1 MQNKIQDKV
10 IEVLQISPIVPV
22 VVIEDLKDAVP
33 LAQSLIEGGIP
44 IIEVTLRSNCA
55 LEAIELIAKNVPKMH
70 VGAGTILNLNQL
82 EQAQNRGAEFLISPG
97 LTPSL
102 LEYAKKKDMPL
113 IPGVSSSSEVMQ
125 ALELGYNALKF
136 FPAEYCGGAKLLNA
150 FNGPFKGVKFCP
162 TGGISVDNM
171 HAYLKLENV
180 LCVGGS
186 WLTPRNLVQNKEWDK
201 IIELCKQA
209 LANIKT

>member
-1 MQNKIQDKV
+1 MQDKI

-22 VVIEDLKDAVP
+22 VVVENIKDAVP
-33 LAQSLIEGGIP
+33 LAQSLIEGGIQ
-44 IIEVTLRSNCA
+44 IIEVTLRSSCA
-55 LEAIELIAKNVPKMH
+55 LEAIELIAKNVPKMR
-70 VGAGTILNLNQL
+70 VGAGTILNPAQL

-97 LTPSL
+97 LTIKL

-125 ALELGYNALKF
+125 ALELGYSALKF
-136 FPAEYCGGAKLLNA
+136 FPAEYCGGVKLLNA

-171 HAYLKLENV
+171 RSYLDLENV

-186 WLTPRNLVQNKEWDK
+186 WLTPKNLIQNKEWDK
-201 IIELCKQA
+201 ITEICKRA
-209 LANIKT
+209 LALR

>member
-1 MQNKIQDKV
+1 MQDKT
-10 IEVLQISPIVPV
+10 IEILQISPIIPV
-22 VVIEDLKDAVP
+22 VVIEDLNDAVP

-44 IIEVTLRSNCA
+44 IIEVTLRSSCA
-55 LEAIELIAKNVPKMH
+55 LEAIELIAKNVPKMR
-70 VGAGTILNLNQL
+70 VGAGTILNSTQL

-102 LEYAKKKDMPL
+102 LEHAKKKDMPL

-125 ALELGYNALKF
+125 ALELGYHALKF
-136 FPAEYCGGAKLLNA
+136 FPAEYCGGVKLLNA

-162 TGGISVDNM
+162 TGGISADNM
-171 HAYLKLENV
+171 RSYLNLENV

-186 WLTPRNLVQNKEWDK
+186 WLTPKDLIQNKEWDK
-201 IIELCKQA
+201 ITEICKQA
-209 LANIKT
+209 LA

>member
-1 MQNKIQDKV
+1 MQDKI
-10 IEVLQISPIVPV
+10 IEVLQISPIIPV
-22 VVIEDLKDAVP
+22 VVIENIKDAVP
-33 LAQSLIEGGIP
+33 LAQSLVEGGIP
-44 IIEVTLRSNCA
+44 IIEVTLRSSCA
-55 LEAIELIAKNVPKMH
+55 LEAIELIAKNVPKMR
-70 VGAGTILNLNQL
+70 VGAGTILNPTQL

-97 LTPSL
+97 LTIKL

-136 FPAEYCGGAKLLNA
+136 FPAEYCGGVKLLNA

-162 TGGISVDNM
+162 TGGISADNM
-171 HAYLKLENV
+171 HSYLNLENV

-186 WLTPRNLVQNKEWDK
+186 WLTPKNLIQNKEWDK
-201 IIELCKQA
+201 ITEICKRSLA
-209 LANIKT
+209 LR

>member
-1 MQNKIQDKV
+1 MQDKI

-22 VVIEDLKDAVP
+22 VVIENIKDAVP

-44 IIEVTLRSNCA
+44 IIEVTLRSSCA
-55 LEAIELIAKNVPKMH
+55 LEAIELIAKNVPKMR
-70 VGAGTILNLNQL
+70 VGAGTILNLTQL

-97 LTPSL
+97 LTIKL
-102 LEYAKKKDMPL
+102 LEHAKKKDMPL

-136 FPAEYCGGAKLLNA
+136 FPAEYCGGVKLLNA

-162 TGGISVDNM
+162 TGGISADNM
-171 HAYLKLENV
+171 RFYLNLENV

-186 WLTPRNLVQNKEWDK
+186 WLTPKDLIQNKEWDK
-201 IIELCKQA
+201 ITEICKRA
-209 LANIKT
+209 LA

>member
-1 MQNKIQDKV
+1 MQDRI

-22 VVIEDLKDAVP
+22 VVIENIKDAVP
-33 LAQSLIEGGIP
+33 LAQSLIEGGIQ
-44 IIEVTLRSNCA
+44 IIEVTLRSSCA
-55 LEAIELIAKNVPKMH
+55 LEAIELIAKNVPKMR
-70 VGAGTILNLNQL
+70 VGAGTILNPTQL

-97 LTPSL
+97 LTIKL

-136 FPAEYCGGAKLLNA
+136 FPAEYCGGVKLLNA

-162 TGGISVDNM
+162 TGGISADNM
-171 HAYLKLENV
+171 HSYLNLENV

-186 WLTPRNLVQNKEWDK
+186 WLTSKNLIQNKEWDK
-201 IIELCKQA
+201 ITEICKRSLA
-209 LANIKT
+209 LR

>member
-1 MQNKIQDKV
+1 MQDKI

-22 VVIEDLKDAVP
+22 VVIDNIKDAVP
-33 LAQSLIEGGIP
+33 LAQSLIEGGIQ
-44 IIEVTLRSNCA
+44 IIEVTLRSSCA

-70 VGAGTILNLNQL
+70 VGAGTILNPTQL

-97 LTPSL
+97 LTIKL
-102 LEYAKKKDMPL
+102 LEYAKKKNMPL

-125 ALELGYNALKF
+125 ALELGYSALKF
-136 FPAEYCGGAKLLNA
+136 FPAEYCGGVKLLNA

-171 HAYLKLENV
+171 RSYLDLENV

-186 WLTPRNLVQNKEWDK
+186 WLTPKNLIQNKEWDK
-201 IIELCKQA
+201 ITEICKRA
-209 LANIKT
+209 LALR

>member
-1 MQNKIQDKV
+1 MQDKI

-22 VVIEDLKDAVP
+22 VVIENIKDAVP
-33 LAQSLIEGGIP
+33 LAQSLIEGGIQ
-44 IIEVTLRSNCA
+44 IIEVTLRSSCA
-55 LEAIELIAKNVPKMH
+55 LEAIELIAKNVPKMR
-70 VGAGTILNLNQL
+70 VGAGTILNPTQL

-97 LTPSL
+97 LTIKL

-125 ALELGYNALKF
+125 ALELGYSTLKF
-136 FPAEYCGGAKLLNA
+136 FPAEYCGGVKLLNA

-162 TGGISVDNM
+162 TGGISADNM
-171 HAYLKLENV
+171 HSYLNLENV

-186 WLTPRNLVQNKEWDK
+186 WLTPKNLIQNKEWDK
-201 IIELCKQA
+201 ITEICKRSLA
-209 LANIKT
+209 LR

>member
-1 MQNKIQDKV
+1 MQDKT
-10 IEVLQISPIVPV
+10 IEVLQISPIIPV
-22 VVIEDLKDAVP
+22 VVIENIKDAVP

-44 IIEVTLRSNCA
+44 IIEVTLRSSCA
-55 LEAIELIAKNVPKMH
+55 LEAIELIAKNVPKMR
-70 VGAGTILNLNQL
+70 VGAGTILNLTQL

-97 LTPSL
+97 LTIKL
-102 LEYAKKKDMPL
+102 LEHAKKKDMPL

-136 FPAEYCGGAKLLNA
+136 FPAEYCGGVKLLNA

-162 TGGISVDNM
+162 TGGISADNM
-171 HAYLKLENV
+171 RSYLNLENV

-186 WLTPRNLVQNKEWDK
+186 WLTPKDLIQNKEWDK
-201 IIELCKQA
+201 ITEICKRA
-209 LANIKT
+209 LA

>member
-1 MQNKIQDKV
+1 MQDKI

-22 VVIEDLKDAVP
+22 VVVENIKDAVP

-44 IIEVTLRSNCA
+44 IIEVTLRSSCA
-55 LEAIELIAKNVPKMH
+55 LEAIELIAKNVPKMC
-70 VGAGTILNLNQL
+70 VGAGTILNPTQL

-97 LTPSL
+97 LTIKL
-102 LEYAKKKDMPL
+102 LEHAKKKDMPL

-125 ALELGYNALKF
+125 ALELGYSALKF
-136 FPAEYCGGAKLLNA
+136 FPAEYCGGVKLLNA

-162 TGGISVDNM
+162 TGGISADNM
-171 HAYLKLENV
+171 RSYLDLENV

-186 WLTPRNLVQNKEWDK
+186 WLTPKNLVQNKEWDK
-201 IIELCKQA
+201 ITEICKRA
-209 LANIKT
+209 LALR

>member
-1 MQNKIQDKV
+1 MQDKI

-22 VVIEDLKDAVP
+22 VVVENIKDAVP

-44 IIEVTLRSNCA
+44 IIEVTLRSSCA

-70 VGAGTILNLNQL
+70 VGAGTILNLTQL

-97 LTPSL
+97 LTITL
-102 LEYAKKKDMPL
+102 LEHAKKKNMPL

-125 ALELGYNALKF
+125 ALELGYSALKF
-136 FPAEYCGGAKLLNA
+136 FPAEYCGGVKLLNA

-162 TGGISVDNM
+162 TGGISSDNM
-171 HAYLKLENV
+171 RSYLNLENV

-186 WLTPRNLVQNKEWDK
+186 WLTPKDLIQNKEWDK
-201 IIELCKQA
+201 ITEICKRA
-209 LANIKT
+209 LA

>member
-10 IEVLQISPIVPV
+10 LEVLQISPIVPV

-33 LAQSLIEGGIP
+33 LAQSLVDGGIP

-55 LEAIELIAKNVPKMH
+55 LEAIELIAKNVPKMR
-70 VGAGTILNLNQL
+70 VGAGTILNSNQL

-186 WLTPRNLVQNKEWDK
+186 WLTPKNLVQNKEWDK
-201 IIELCKQA
+201 IVEICKRA
-209 LANIKT
+209 LA

>member
-1 MQNKIQDKV
+1 MQDKI

-22 VVIEDLKDAVP
+22 VVVENIKDAVP
-33 LAQSLIEGGIP
+33 LAQSLIEGGIQ
-44 IIEVTLRSNCA
+44 IIEVTLRSSCA
-55 LEAIELIAKNVPKMH
+55 LEAIELIAKNVPKMR
-70 VGAGTILNLNQL
+70 VGAGTILNPTQL

-97 LTPSL
+97 LTIKL

-113 IPGVSSSSEVMQ
+113 IPGVSSSSGVMQ
-125 ALELGYNALKF
+125 ALELGYSTLKF
-136 FPAEYCGGAKLLNA
+136 FPAEYCGGVKLLNA

-171 HAYLKLENV
+171 RSYLDLENV

-186 WLTPRNLVQNKEWDK
+186 WLTPKNLIQNKEWDK
-201 IIELCKQA
+201 ITEICKRA
-209 LANIKT
+209 LALR

>member
-1 MQNKIQDKV
+1 MQDKI

-22 VVIEDLKDAVP
+22 VVIEDLSDAVP
-33 LAQSLIEGGIP
+33 LVQSLIEGGIP
-44 IIEVTLRSNCA
+44 IIEVTLRSSCA
-55 LEAIELIAKNVPKMH
+55 LEAIELIAKNVPKMR
-70 VGAGTILNLNQL
+70 VGAGTILNPTQL

-97 LTPSL
+97 LTIKL

-125 ALELGYNALKF
+125 ALELGYSALKF
-136 FPAEYCGGAKLLNA
+136 FPAEYCGGVKLLNA

-162 TGGISVDNM
+162 TGGISADNM
-171 HAYLKLENV
+171 HSYLNLENV

-186 WLTPRNLVQNKEWDK
+186 WLTPKNLIQNKEWDK
-201 IIELCKQA
+201 ITEICKRSLA
-209 LANIKT
+209 LR

>member
-1 MQNKIQDKV
+1 MQDRI

-22 VVIEDLKDAVP
+22 VVIENIKDAVP
-33 LAQSLIEGGIP
+33 LAQSLIEGGIH
-44 IIEVTLRSNCA
+44 IIEVTLRSSCA
-55 LEAIELIAKNVPKMH
+55 LEAIELIAKNAPKMR
-70 VGAGTILNLNQL
+70 VGAGTILNPTQL

-97 LTPSL
+97 LTIKL

-136 FPAEYCGGAKLLNA
+136 FPAEYCGGVKLLNA

-162 TGGISVDNM
+162 TGGISTDNM
-171 HAYLKLENV
+171 RSYLNLENV

-186 WLTPRNLVQNKEWDK
+186 WLTPKNLIQNKEWDK
-201 IIELCKQA
+201 ITEICKRSLA
-209 LANIKT
+209 LR

>member
-1 MQNKIQDKV
+1 MQDKI
-10 IEVLQISPIVPV
+10 IEILQISPIVPV
-22 VVIEDLKDAVP
+22 VVIENIKDAVP

-44 IIEVTLRSNCA
+44 IIEVTLRSSCA

-70 VGAGTILNLNQL
+70 VGAGTILNPTQL

-97 LTPSL
+97 LTIKL
-102 LEYAKKKDMPL
+102 LEHAKKKDMPL

-125 ALELGYNALKF
+125 ALELGYHALKF
-136 FPAEYCGGAKLLNA
+136 FPAEYCGGVKLLNA

-162 TGGISVDNM
+162 TGGISADNM
-171 HAYLKLENV
+171 RSYLNLENV

-186 WLTPRNLVQNKEWDK
+186 WLTPKNLIQNKEWDK
-201 IIELCKQA
+201 ITEICKRA
-209 LANIKT
+209 LANI

>member
-1 MQNKIQDKV
+1 MQDKI

-22 VVIEDLKDAVP
+22 VVVEDIKDAVP
-33 LAQSLIEGGIP
+33 LAQSLVEGGIQ
-44 IIEVTLRSNCA
+44 IIEVTLRSSCA
-55 LEAIELIAKNVPKMH
+55 LEAIELIAKNVPKMR
-70 VGAGTILNLNQL
+70 VGAGTILNPTQL

-97 LTPSL
+97 LTIKL
-102 LEYAKKKDMPL
+102 LEHAKKKDMPL

-136 FPAEYCGGAKLLNA
+136 FPAEYCGGVKLLNA

-162 TGGISVDNM
+162 TGGISADNM
-171 HAYLKLENV
+171 HSYLNLENV

-186 WLTPRNLVQNKEWDK
+186 WLTPKNLIQNKEWDK
-201 IIELCKQA
+201 ITEICKRSLA
-209 LANIKT
+209 LR

>member
-1 MQNKIQDKV
+1 MQDRI

-22 VVIEDLKDAVP
+22 VVIENIKDAVP
-33 LAQSLIEGGIP
+33 LAQSLIEGGIH
-44 IIEVTLRSNCA
+44 IIEVTLRSSCA
-55 LEAIELIAKNVPKMH
+55 LEAIELIAKNVPKMR
-70 VGAGTILNLNQL
+70 VGAGTILNPTQL

-97 LTPSL
+97 LTIKL
-102 LEYAKKKDMPL
+102 LEHAKKKDMPL

-136 FPAEYCGGAKLLNA
+136 FPAEYCGGVKLLNA

-162 TGGISVDNM
+162 TGGISADNM
-171 HAYLKLENV
+171 HSYLNLENV

-186 WLTPRNLVQNKEWDK
+186 WLTPKNLIQNKEWGK
-201 IIELCKQA
+201 ITEICKRSLA
-209 LANIKT
+209 LR

>member
-1 MQNKIQDKV
+1 MQDKI

-22 VVIEDLKDAVP
+22 VVIENIKDAVP
-33 LAQSLIEGGIP
+33 LAQSLVEGGIQ
-44 IIEVTLRSNCA
+44 IIEVTLRSSCA
-55 LEAIELIAKNVPKMH
+55 LETIELIAKNVPKMR
-70 VGAGTILNLNQL
+70 VGAGTILNPTQL

-97 LTPSL
+97 LTIKL

-136 FPAEYCGGAKLLNA
+136 FPAEYCGGVKLLNA

-162 TGGISVDNM
+162 TGGISADNM
-171 HAYLKLENV
+171 RSYLDLENV

-186 WLTPRNLVQNKEWDK
+186 WLTPKNLIQNKEWDK
-201 IIELCKQA
+201 ITGICKRA
-209 LANIKT
+209 LALR

>member
-1 MQNKIQDKV
+1 MQDKI
-10 IEVLQISPIVPV
+10 IEVLQISPIIPV
-22 VVIEDLKDAVP
+22 VVIESIKDAVP
-33 LAQSLIEGGIP
+33 LAQSLVEGGIH
-44 IIEVTLRSNCA
+44 IIEVTLRSSCA
-55 LEAIELIAKNVPKMH
+55 LEAIELIAKNVPKMR
-70 VGAGTILNLNQL
+70 VGTGTILNPTQL

-97 LTPSL
+97 LTIKL

-136 FPAEYCGGAKLLNA
+136 FPAEYCGGVKLLNA

-162 TGGISVDNM
+162 TGGISIDNM
-171 HAYLKLENV
+171 HSYLNLENV

-186 WLTPRNLVQNKEWDK
+186 WLTPKNLIQNKEWDK
-201 IIELCKQA
+201 ITKICKRSLA
-209 LANIKT
+209 LR

>member
-1 MQNKIQDKV
+1 MQDKI
-10 IEVLQISPIVPV
+10 IEVLQISPIIPV
-22 VVIEDLKDAVP
+22 VVIEDIKDAVP
-33 LAQSLIEGGIP
+33 LVQSLVEGGIQ
-44 IIEVTLRSNCA
+44 IIEVTLRSSCA

-70 VGAGTILNLNQL
+70 VGAGTILNPTQL

-97 LTPSL
+97 LTIKL

-136 FPAEYCGGAKLLNA
+136 FPAEYCGGVKLLNA

-162 TGGISVDNM
+162 TGGISADNM
-171 HAYLKLENV
+171 HSYLNLENV

-186 WLTPRNLVQNKEWDK
+186 WLTSKNLIQNKEWDK
-201 IIELCKQA
+201 ITEICKRSLA
-209 LANIKT
+209 LR

>member
-1 MQNKIQDKV
+1 MQDRI

-22 VVIEDLKDAVP
+22 VVIEDIKDAVP
-33 LAQSLIEGGIP
+33 LAQSLIDGGIQ
-44 IIEVTLRSNCA
+44 IIEVTLRSSCA
-55 LEAIELIAKNVPKMH
+55 LEAIELIAKNVPKMR
-70 VGAGTILNLNQL
+70 VGAGTILNPTQL

-97 LTPSL
+97 LTIKL
-102 LEYAKKKDMPL
+102 LEHAKKKDMPL

-136 FPAEYCGGAKLLNA
+136 FPAEYCGGVKLLNA

-162 TGGISVDNM
+162 TGGISTDNM
-171 HAYLKLENV
+171 RSYLSLENV

-186 WLTPRNLVQNKEWDK
+186 WLTPKHLIQNKEWDK
-201 IIELCKQA
+201 ITEICKRS
-209 LANIKT
+209 LAGI

>member
-1 MQNKIQDKV
+1 MQDKI
-10 IEVLQISPIVPV
+10 IEILQISPIIPV
-22 VVIEDLKDAVP
+22 VVIEDIKDAVP
-33 LAQSLIEGGIP
+33 LAQSLVEGGIH
-44 IIEVTLRSNCA
+44 IIEVTLRSSCA
-55 LEAIELIAKNVPKMH
+55 LEAIELIAKNVPKMR
-70 VGAGTILNLNQL
+70 VGAGTILNPTQL

-97 LTPSL
+97 LTIKL

-136 FPAEYCGGAKLLNA
+136 FPAEYCGGVKLLNA

-162 TGGISVDNM
+162 TGGISADNM
-171 HAYLKLENV
+171 HSYLNLENV

-186 WLTPRNLVQNKEWDK
+186 WLTPKNLIQNKEWDK
-201 IIELCKQA
+201 ITEICKRSLA
-209 LANIKT
+209 LR

>member
-1 MQNKIQDKV
+1 MQDKI

-22 VVIEDLKDAVP
+22 VVIENIKDAVP

-44 IIEVTLRSNCA
+44 IIEVTLRSSCA
-55 LEAIELIAKNVPKMH
+55 LEAIELIAKNVPKMC
-70 VGAGTILNLNQL
+70 VGAGTILNLTQL

-97 LTPSL
+97 LTIKL
-102 LEYAKKKDMPL
+102 LEHAKKKNMPL

-125 ALELGYNALKF
+125 ALEWGYSALKF
-136 FPAEYCGGAKLLNA
+136 FPAEYCGGVKLLNA

-162 TGGISVDNM
+162 TGGISADNM
-171 HAYLKLENV
+171 RSYLNLENV

-186 WLTPRNLVQNKEWDK
+186 WLTPKDLIQNKEWDK
-201 IIELCKQA
+201 ITEICKRA
-209 LANIKT
+209 LA

>member
-1 MQNKIQDKV
+1 MQDKI

-22 VVIEDLKDAVP
+22 VVIENIKDAVP

-44 IIEVTLRSNCA
+44 IIEVTLRSSCA
-55 LEAIELIAKNVPKMH
+55 LEAIELIAKNVPKMR
-70 VGAGTILNLNQL
+70 VGAGTILNPAQL

-97 LTPSL
+97 LTIKL

-125 ALELGYNALKF
+125 ALELGYSTLKF
-136 FPAEYCGGAKLLNA
+136 FPAEYCGGVKLLNA

-162 TGGISVDNM
+162 TGGISADNM
-171 HAYLKLENV
+171 RSYLNLENV

-186 WLTPRNLVQNKEWDK
+186 WLTPKNLIQNKEWDK
-201 IIELCKQA
+201 ITGICKRA
-209 LANIKT
+209 LALI